1 MVKIRRESSK
11 GWWERGVTMMKT
23 LHETV
28 PIASYWLPLNKH
40 PSAFYWIVSES
51 RFTKRFTKMSH
62 IEECQLWW
70 FFGNGKPWRTPISH
84 TEEGRM
90 GRVRLAGV
98 SWRRCWWSA
107 ESFQRS
113 PQKGGHL
120 ISLVLAQPLESQC
133 QPFAETEVISLLN
146 HFYHNQHTH
155 NWRCT
160 IEQGKFPY
168 IDK

>member
-1 MVKIRRESSK
+1 
-11 GWWERGVTMMKT
+11 
-23 LHETV
+23 
-28 PIASYWLPLNKH
+28 
-40 PSAFYWIVSES
+40 
-51 RFTKRFTKMSH
+51 
-62 IEECQLWW
+62 
-70 FFGNGKPWRTPISH
+70 
-84 TEEGRM
+84 M

-133 QPFAETEVISLLN
+133 QPFAETEEVSLLN

-168 IDK
+168 IDNSCVALHSIAYVAFVTSSLLGVFWSSVFRATTLLTSCDCWYFELLSPVSTNIHICEKCGTGWIPPILTIWNLTLMMLVGESLGQCDTV